1 MLTADPWLFL
11 TATINQ
17 RLAEKPRG
25 TKRKRTERALY
36 FANLAESF
44 FHSVKQSALPI
55 SGTLAYYGVL
65 NLVKCFLSMNG
76 IDLETKLEHHG
87 LSLPLGQ
94 EQKIHVSKPNP
105 NVLNIFHEFARL
117 LGKPV
122 KRKETH
128 SLKNL
133 SSHLPD
139 IYEMA
144 YTLGHVA
151 GPKRGFLPIDVR
163 LLFTDNE
170 GYMFS
175 EIAYEKKQLNRV
187 DTGKFLTGKRKDYF
201 ESSYEKESCLVHRS
215 ARRKPFDGENLK
227 RIYSNLCKEYADFD
241 ISSLLTSRGYVYYCD
256 LQEPKYHHLS
266 YSLLMMFYIGTAA
279 RYRPSEMSEL
289 LSSDMRPLIS
299 EAIAVI
305 PGQML
310 YHLVSLCTQR
320 NCVVPH
326 ATVAS

>member
-1 MLTADPWLFL
+1 
-11 TATINQ
+11 
-17 RLAEKPRG
+17 
-25 TKRKRTERALY
+25 
-36 FANLAESF
+36 
-44 FHSVKQSALPI
+44 
-55 SGTLAYYGVL
+55 
-65 NLVKCFLSMNG
+65 MNG

-94 EQKIHVSKPNP
+94 EQKILVSKPNP
-105 NVLNIFHEFARL
+105 DVLNIFHEFARL
-117 LGKPV
+117 LGQRV
-122 KRKETH
+122 ESKETL
-128 SLKNL
+128 SLKSL

-139 IYEMA
+139 IHEMA
-144 YTLGHVA
+144 YTLGQVA
-151 GPKRGFLPIDVR
+151 GRKRAFLPIDVR

-175 EIAYEKKQLNRV
+175 EIAYEKKQLTRV
-187 DTGKFLTGKRKDYF
+187 DTRRFLTGKREDYF
-201 ESSYEKESCLVHRS
+201 KASYEKEGCLVHRS
-215 ARRKPFDGENLK
+215 ARRKAFDWNNLPRK
-227 RIYSNLCKEYADFD
+227 YSNLCKEYADFD
-241 ISSLLTSRGYVYYCD
+241 ISSILTSRGYVYYCD
-256 LQEPKYHHLS
+256 LQKPKYHHLS